1 MKIAENFHDKLC
13 RLAAINSEAL
23 VLHG

>member
-1 MKIAENFHDKLC
+1 MKIAKYFHDELC
-13 RLAAINSEAL
+13 RLAANDIEAL